1 MQAMIFAAGLG
12 TRLRPI
18 TDTRPKALVEVK
30 GSPLLDR
37 VVEKL
42 SSSGFHDIVINT
54 HHFAEMIKKHVEE
67 NHNFGQNIKI
77 SDESQML
84 LDTGGAVKKAHSL
97 LNGREPLLIHNV
109 DIISNAD
116 LADLYNSTMDKD
128 ALLLVSYRQTSR
140 YLIFNEEMRL
150 VGWTNIKTHELK
162 TPYKNLDIE
171 KCRLLAFSGIH
182 CISESLMN
190 AMQSWPERFSIID
203 FYLQNCDRFKI
214 YGHQQEGLKLL
225 DIGKTDILNS
235 INSGAE
241 ELPC

>member
-30 GSPLLDR
+30 GKMLLDR

-42 SSSGFHDIVINT
+42 ASAGFHDIVVNT
-54 HHFAEMIKKHVEE
+54 HHFAEMIRLHIEE

-77 SDESQML
+77 SDESSML
-84 LDTGGAVKKAHSL
+84 LDTGGAVRKAHEL

-116 LADLYNSTMDKD
+116 LTILYEESSGKD
-128 ALLLVSYRQTSR
+128 ALLLVSKRETSR
-140 YLIFNEEMRL
+140 YLIFNAEMRL
-150 VGWTNIKTHELK
+150 VGWTNIKTHEIK

-182 CISESLMN
+182 CINETLMRE
-190 AMQSWPERFSIID
+190 MLPWPERFSIID
-203 FYLQNCDRFKI
+203 FYIQNCDKFKI
-214 YGHQQEGLKLL
+214 YGQLQQGLKLL
-225 DIGKTDILNS
+225 DIGKIDILNS
-235 INSGAE
+235 INTGQM